1 MELDEIRKE
10 IDGVDAGIVH
20 LLRNRM
26 ELAAMVAEYKK
37 DNGLP
42 VLDAARERV
51 KMDSVAAAAGEEY
64 GDYAREVYG
73 TVMKVSRSL
82 QKSRTGVFGLL
93 GGRLGHS
100 YSPQIHKMFGG
111 YDYALFERAPEE
123 LDEFFRDAA
132 FDGINVTIPYKKAV
146 IPYCAELSDAAG
158 RIGSVNTIVK
168 LPDGRLRGDNTDYC
182 GFQYLVRSTGI
193 SAAGKKC
200 LVLGDGG
207 VAPTVRTALSDLGA
221 GSVVTI
227 SRRGEDNYENISR
240 HYDADIIVNTTPVGM
255 YPNNGTAAVDITKF
269 KHLSG
274 VLDVV
279 YNPNRTKLILDAERL
294 GIPCSGGLLMLVYQ
308 AKRACEIFTDR
319 VIPDERADE
328 TAAVIARQM
337 KNIALI
343 GMPGCGKTSAGREL
357 AKLTGRE
364 FADMDAEIV
373 KRIGCSIPEF
383 FAAHGEEAFRKTETE
398 VLAEFSKRSGMIIAT
413 GGGVVT
419 RSENRDLLRQNS
431 TVVFLNRTDIDS
443 LAKNGRP
450 ISQAKSAQTL
460 SEERMPMYRGWSDF
474 TVECE
479 NPLANA
485 KKIAEALEE

>member
-1 MELDEIRKE
+1 
-10 IDGVDAGIVH
+10 
-20 LLRNRM
+20 
-26 ELAAMVAEYKK
+26 
-37 DNGLP
+37 
-42 VLDAARERV
+42 
-51 KMDSVAAAAGEEY
+51 
-64 GDYAREVYG
+64 
-73 TVMKVSRSL
+73 
-82 QKSRTGVFGLL
+82 
-93 GGRLGHS
+93 
-100 YSPQIHKMFGG
+100 
-111 YDYALFERAPEE
+111 
-123 LDEFFRDAA
+123 
-132 FDGINVTIPYKKAV
+132 
-146 IPYCAELSDAAG
+146 
-158 RIGSVNTIVK
+158 
-168 LPDGRLRGDNTDYC
+168 
-182 GFQYLVRSTGI
+182 
-193 SAAGKKC
+193 
-200 LVLGDGG
+200 
-207 VAPTVRTALSDLGA
+207 
-221 GSVVTI
+221 
-227 SRRGEDNYENISR
+227 
-240 HYDADIIVNTTPVGM
+240 
-255 YPNNGTAAVDITKF
+255 
-269 KHLSG
+269 
-274 VLDVV
+274 
-279 YNPNRTKLILDAERL
+279 
-294 GIPCSGGLLMLVYQ
+294 MLVYQ

-373 KRIGCSIPEF
+373 KRIGCPIPEF
-383 FAAHGEEAFRKTETE
+383 FATHGEEAFRKTETE

>member
-51 KMDSVAAAAGEEY
+51 KVDSVAAAAGEEY

-93 GGRLGHS
+93 GGKLGHS

-132 FDGINVTIPYKKAV
+132 FDGINVTIPYKKTV
-146 IPYCAELSDAAG
+146 IPYCAELSDSAV

-182 GFQYLVRSTGI
+182 GFQYLVRSAGI

-227 SRRGEDNYENISR
+227 SRRG
-240 HYDADIIVNTTPVGM
+240 
-255 YPNNGTAAVDITKF
+255 
-269 KHLSG
+269 
-274 VLDVV
+274 
-279 YNPNRTKLILDAERL
+279 
-294 GIPCSGGLLMLVYQ
+294 
-308 AKRACEIFTDR
+308 
-319 VIPDERADE
+319 
-328 TAAVIARQM
+328 
-337 KNIALI
+337 
-343 GMPGCGKTSAGREL
+343 
-357 AKLTGRE
+357 
-364 FADMDAEIV
+364 
-373 KRIGCSIPEF
+373 
-383 FAAHGEEAFRKTETE
+383 
-398 VLAEFSKRSGMIIAT
+398 
-413 GGGVVT
+413 
-419 RSENRDLLRQNS
+419 
-431 TVVFLNRTDIDS
+431 
-443 LAKNGRP
+443 
-450 ISQAKSAQTL
+450 
-460 SEERMPMYRGWSDF
+460 
-474 TVECE
+474 
-479 NPLANA
+479 
-485 KKIAEALEE
+485 

>member
-1 MELDEIRKE
+1 
-10 IDGVDAGIVH
+10 
-20 LLRNRM
+20 
-26 ELAAMVAEYKK
+26 
-37 DNGLP
+37 
-42 VLDAARERV
+42 
-51 KMDSVAAAAGEEY
+51 
-64 GDYAREVYG
+64 
-73 TVMKVSRSL
+73 
-82 QKSRTGVFGLL
+82 
-93 GGRLGHS
+93 
-100 YSPQIHKMFGG
+100 
-111 YDYALFERAPEE
+111 
-123 LDEFFRDAA
+123 
-132 FDGINVTIPYKKAV
+132 
-146 IPYCAELSDAAG
+146 
-158 RIGSVNTIVK
+158 
-168 LPDGRLRGDNTDYC
+168 
-182 GFQYLVRSTGI
+182 
-193 SAAGKKC
+193 
-200 LVLGDGG
+200 
-207 VAPTVRTALSDLGA
+207 
-221 GSVVTI
+221 
-227 SRRGEDNYENISR
+227 
-240 HYDADIIVNTTPVGM
+240 
-255 YPNNGTAAVDITKF
+255 
-269 KHLSG
+269 
-274 VLDVV
+274 
-279 YNPNRTKLILDAERL
+279 
-294 GIPCSGGLLMLVYQ
+294 MLVYQ